1 MDFVPVWQARKHPG
15 MKASSTEDKARRF
28 PAMEWLLIFVF
39 AILLWLP
46 TVDYFIGVD
55 RSKPAQE
62 NRPLAPRPR
71 LTSPDLAGMEHYLA
85 DTEAYFND
93 HFGYRKRLIR
103 WFQQWKPR
111 LYGSKSVDLVMAGQ
125 NSWLF
130 FNAAQ
135 MIDHYLGTVKFTPEQ
150 LRAWQRLLEKRRDW
164 LAAQGIKYLFVI
176 APDKQTIYPENLPE
190 WLVRA
195 TPANRETKLDQLLQ
209 YLKQHSTVRVL
220 DLRPALVAAKEI
232 APTYLQNDTHW
243 NLFGGF
249 IGSQE
254 TVKAMSQQLPDLPP
268 LSLEDFNWSNAPA
281 TGGDL
286 ARMLG
291 VEAPEKNYFGFTP
304 KPGSLLPTSQ
314 VATNIISLWDPGK
327 PSVIL
332 ENPGPLKETAVI
344 FHDSFGLAWRE
355 FLGHSFK
362 RIIFMPDNREFNA
375 RVILENHP
383 QIVVN
388 EMLERYVNTLDPAEL
403 MTREALP

>member
-1 MDFVPVWQARKHPG
+1 MDFVPVWQTTRHPG
-15 MKASSTEDKARRF
+15 MNASRTGDKSRRF

-85 DTEAYFND
+85 ATEAYFND

-125 NSWLF
+125 NGWLYF
-130 FNAAQ
+130 TEGQ
-135 MIDHYLGTVKFTPEQ
+135 MIDHYLGTLKFTPGE

-164 LAAQGIKYLFVI
+164 LSAQGIKYLFVI

-209 YLKQHSTVRVL
+209 YLKQHSTVPVL
-220 DLRPALVAAKEI
+220 DLRPPLVAAKET

-249 IGSQE
+249 IGCQA
-254 TVKAMSQQLPDLPP
+254 TVRAMRQQLPDLPP
-268 LSLEDFNWSNAPA
+268 LSLADFNWSNAPA

-286 ARMLG
+286 ARILG
-291 VEAPEKNYFGFTP
+291 VDAPENNYFVFTP
-304 KPGSLLPTSQ
+304 KPGSFLPVSH

-327 PSVIL
+327 PSVIS
-332 ENPGPLKETAVI
+332 ENPGPLTETAVI

-362 RIIFMPDNREFNA
+362 RIIYMLDNREFNA
-375 RVILENHP
+375 RVIVENHP

-403 MTREALP
+403 MAKEALP